1 MRGTPENK
9 ARSSASTAKAVVA
22 ALSLLVLG
30 GVVGIAVD
38 RHVLSSGRHSAPGD
52 RHGHAAAF
60 HEMAMSSLADRLDL
74 EPAQRSRIDSILAS
88 RHHTLRRTWQ
98 TLHVELGAAV
108 DTVHRDIEAVLT
120 PEQRAAFREWLR
132 RPPPSP

>member
-1 MRGTPENK
+1 MSGTPEHT
-9 ARSSASTAKAVVA
+9 ARSSASTSKAVVA

-30 GVVGIAVD
+30 GVLGVAVD
-38 RHVLSSGRHSAPGD
+38 RHVLSSDRHSAPSG
-52 RHGHAAAF
+52 RHDHAAAF
-60 HEMAMSSLADRLDL
+60 HEMAMSSLAERLDL

-98 TLHVELGAAV
+98 ALHLELGAAV

-120 PEQRAAFREWLR
+120 TEQRAAFREWLR
-132 RPPPSP
+132 RTSP